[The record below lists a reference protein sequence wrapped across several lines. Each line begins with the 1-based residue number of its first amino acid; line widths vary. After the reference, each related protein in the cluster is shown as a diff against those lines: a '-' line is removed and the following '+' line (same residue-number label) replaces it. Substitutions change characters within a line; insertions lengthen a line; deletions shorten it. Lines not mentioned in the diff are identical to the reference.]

1 MEIILKIEEKLFFIK
16 KRLINEMFLLVLVNY
31 LKRRNSMDRLVGG

>member
-31 LKRRNSMDRLVGG
+31 LKCRNSMDRLVGG